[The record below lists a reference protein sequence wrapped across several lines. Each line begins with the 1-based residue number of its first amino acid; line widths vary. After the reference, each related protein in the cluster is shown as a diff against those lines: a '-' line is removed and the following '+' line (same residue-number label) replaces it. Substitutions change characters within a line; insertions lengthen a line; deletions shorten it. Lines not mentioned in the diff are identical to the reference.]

1 MDISPTVIGKREI
14 IGLWGRKK
22 EKEIM
27 VSPLVI

>member
-1 MDISPTVIGKREI
+1 MDITPTVIGKREI

-27 VSPLVI
+27 VSLI